1 MLTALEKPIASAHG
15 SGKAYRLKY
24 RHGIS
29 IEQYEHMLE
38 EQDHK
43 CAICHSYPRNN
54 LKNPWHVDH
63 NHVTGKIRGILCHHC
78 NTGLGNLKDD
88 VAVLKR
94 AIAYLEKSN
103 ES

>member
-1 MLTALEKPIASAHG
+1 MDDMLREQG
-15 SGKAYRLKY
+15 
-24 RHGIS
+24 GI
-29 IEQYEHMLE
+29 
-38 EQDHK
+38 
-43 CAICHSYPRNN
+43 CAICLQTSG
-54 LKNPWHVDH
+54 KWHLDH
-63 NHVTGKIRGILCHHC
+63 NHKTGKIRGILCHHC